1 MIRERR
7 GNGGFGYDP
16 LFYLPKLDKTYAEI
30 TTDEK
35 NAVSHRGQSMRAFAK
50 RFSELYGK

>member
-16 LFYLPKLDKTYAEI
+16 LFYLPELSKTYAEI

-35 NAVSHRGQSMRAFAK
+35 NAVSHRGKSMRLFAS
-50 RFSELYGK
+50 RFSELYKK